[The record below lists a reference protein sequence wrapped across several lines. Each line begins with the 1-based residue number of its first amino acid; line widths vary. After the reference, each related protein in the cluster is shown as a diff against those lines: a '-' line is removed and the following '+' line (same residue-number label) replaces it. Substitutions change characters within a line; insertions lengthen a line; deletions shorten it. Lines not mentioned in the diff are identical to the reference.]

1 MNDLVGGQVLTM
13 VETVP
18 AAQGFIKAGKLRA
31 LAVTTPQRIS
41 MLPDVPTANEEGLTG
56 FSVSSMFGVLAP
68 ANTPKP
74 VVDRLNAE
82 LVKIL
87 QMPEVKEQL
96 LQQGAYA
103 MSTSP
108 DQTSER
114 IRQEISMWAK
124 VIEEAKITN
133 D

>member
-1 MNDLVGGQVLTM
+1 M